1 MAKSIKKVKV
11 TFSHMYPLH
20 TEQTEKD
27 EGVHKANG
35 TNGNKATVCILY

>member
-1 MAKSIKKVKV
+1 MYAL
-11 TFSHMYPLH
+11 HM
-20 TEQTEKD
+20 EQTKKD